1 MNNGM
6 NDDDVDD
13 DDDDN
18 NDEDNDDGDDEAGG
32 KVHSYKILKTSASSI
47 SPENCYILCNLMV
60 SVFSG
65 ARGTQKREL
74 ES

>member
-1 MNNGM
+1 M

-18 NDEDNDDGDDEAGG
+18 NDEDKDDDDDDDDEAGG